1 MYKSFT
7 DRARRVMEIA
17 NLEAQ
22 RYNHEYV
29 GSEHMLLGM
38 IKESSGVAC
47 HVLRHFGMDLKT
59 IRTEIERV
67 SSPGPE
73 TVVLAKHPLVP
84 RVKNIIYYAFEES
97 LKLGH
102 KYVGTEHLL
111 LGLLR
116 ELDCLGAQVIKC
128 LGTELDDMRQYI
140 LDVLGKPKESQ
151 PPEPERLVQAPPL
164 PQPTQF
170 SVQFPDNPSALE
182 RALEKAL
189 RRLAA
194 LPCNMDIAS
203 ITIAMKAKQ

>member
-1 MYKSFT
+1 MYEHFT
-7 DRARRVMEIA
+7 DRARKVMEIA

-38 IKESSGVAC
+38 IKEGSGVAC
-47 HVLRHFGMDLKT
+47 HVLRHFGMDLQ
-59 IRTEIERV
+59 ILRTEIERV

-73 TVVLAKHPLVP
+73 TAILAEHPLVP
-84 RVKNIIYYAFEES
+84 RVKNIINYAFEES
-97 LKLGH
+97 RKLGH
-102 KYVGTEHLL
+102 RYVGTEHLL

-116 ELDCLGAQVIKC
+116 EPDCLGAQVIKC

-140 LDVLGKPKESQ
+140 LDLLGKPKEAQ
-151 PPEPERLVQAPPL
+151 PPEPERLAQAPSL

-170 SVQFPDNPSALE
+170 SVQFPANPSALE
-182 RALEKAL
+182 RVLEKSL
-189 RRLAA
+189 RRLVA

-203 ITIAMKAKQ
+203 ITITMKAKQ